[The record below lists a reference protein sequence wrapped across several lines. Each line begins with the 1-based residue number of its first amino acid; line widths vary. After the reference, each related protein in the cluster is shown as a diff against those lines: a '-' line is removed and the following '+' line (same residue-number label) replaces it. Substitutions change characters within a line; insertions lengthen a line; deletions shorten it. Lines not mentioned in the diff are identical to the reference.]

1 MNHSKQFLQTSN
13 REITANSAYKLLLE
27 SHLRHHLKSITELIP
42 NKAYKLLFQKSFK
55 MSMGWWAKILASK

>member
-42 NKAYKLLFQKSFK
+42 NKAYKLLFEKSFK